1 MIFPRKRNTPFKL
14 LFLSN
19 MLREKGV
26 WDLIDALNIVKNDGY
41 SFHCDYIGKWSDIA
55 ESEFNQKVK
64 HKNLDKYIQAHGAKY
79 GEEKRIFS

>member
-1 MIFPRKRNTPFKL
+1 
-14 LFLSN
+14 

-64 HKNLDKYIQAHGAKY
+64 HKNLDKYIQHT
-79 GEEKRIFS
+79 EPNIEKKKNCFLNKQTYLYFPLIIIMNVSH